1 MADIFQT
8 VRKKTQ
14 SLLRVAPVLSF
25 VIPFAFLYFYQN
37 LAYPLYEG
45 TFEMTWKG
53 RTFYIFFVWL
63 AMLEVI
69 MNWEK
74 LRGVRICKLRSLR
87 TIAFAV
93 GLMLPA
99 LYLFV
104 SNYLGLNSVILKWA
118 NANGVAQSNW
128 MPLSVEYLVLA
139 ILFVLIIVLEYG
151 VKGLEDFSISPIFLA
166 AIGLVYTIDN
176 VYMYGSF
183 SPFQILVPAAATMA
197 ATMLSFMGYQVQ
209 WKGESSETPVLRVEN
224 SRGAAEA
231 GIAWPCSGIESLII
245 YSVTILLFLRSMA
258 IPLRQK
264 VVYFVI
270 GAVVTFFINV
280 LRIVSIFVIAVD
292 NADVGGIVSAPA
304 QLFHNYYGQ
313 LYSIAW
319 IIFYPLII
327 VGSRFFW
334 GKIMSLRNSHK
345 LLLEGA
351 SGSNA
356 RGSKT

>member
-1 MADIFQT
+1 MVDIAQS
-8 VRKKTQ
+8 VRKNSQ

-25 VIPFAFLYFYQN
+25 IIPFIVFYIYQN
-37 LAYPLYEG
+37 LAYPFYEK

-63 AMLEVI
+63 VMLEVI

-74 LRGVRICKLRSLR
+74 LRDARVNKLRSFR

-93 GLMLPA
+93 ALLSPA

-104 SNYLGLNSVILKWA
+104 SNYSGLNVIILNWA
-118 NANGVAQSNW
+118 KVNSIAQSYW

-139 ILFVLIIVLEYG
+139 ILFVLIVMLEYG
-151 VKGLEDFSISPIFLA
+151 VRGLNSFSISPIFLA
-166 AIGLVYTIDN
+166 TIGVVYTIDN
-176 VYMYGSF
+176 IYMYGSF
-183 SPFQILVPAAATMA
+183 SPFQILVPATTTLAAMV
-197 ATMLSFMGYQVQ
+197 LSFLGYQVQ
-209 WKGESSETPVLRVEN
+209 WKGQFLGTPVLRVGN
-224 SRGAAEA
+224 ARGFAEA

-245 YSVTILLFLRSMA
+245 YSVTIVLFLRNMS
-258 IPLRQK
+258 IPLWQK
-264 VVYFVI
+264 LVYFII

-292 NADVGGIVSAPA
+292 TGGITSSQA

-319 IIFYPLII
+319 IISYPLII
-327 VGSRFFW
+327 FGSRFLW
-334 GKIMSLRNSHK
+334 SKIMNQRNIQMFHAK
-345 LLLEGA
+345 RVEL
-351 SGSNA
+351 N
-356 RGSKT
+356 

>member
-1 MADIFQT
+1 
-8 VRKKTQ
+8 
-14 SLLRVAPVLSF
+14 
-25 VIPFAFLYFYQN
+25 
-37 LAYPLYEG
+37 
-45 TFEMTWKG
+45 
-53 RTFYIFFVWL
+53 
-63 AMLEVI
+63 MLEVI

-183 SPFQILVPAAATMA
+183 SPFQILVPVAATMA
-197 ATMLSFMGYQVQ
+197 ATLLSFMGYQVQ
-209 WKGESSETPVLRVEN
+209 WKGESSGTPVLRVEN

-245 YSVTILLFLRSMA
+245 YSVTILLFLRNMA

-292 NADVGGIVSAPA
+292 TGGVGSVPA

-319 IIFYPLII
+319 IISYPLMI